1 MLVLPDT
8 EFSTP
13 VATLALR
20 KVVFEGA
27 GGTDAPLA
35 ATWMCR
41 EVGTGVPPFPW
52 VTPHPVGYGYP
63 VLGYPTPTCAQAIWW
78 GRGETVEIE
87 EIEKWVAAA
96 SQPQDEKL
104 CFLYDS
110 NRSALVLLHLYER
123 LEIVQSHCLY

>member
-41 EVGTGVPPFPW
+41 EVGTGVPPFR
-52 VTPHPVGYGYP
+52 GSR
-63 VLGYPTPTCAQAIWW
+63 PTPW
-78 GRGETVEIE
+78 GTGTRYSGTRHRLVPRQYGGGG
-87 EIEKWVAAA
+87 AR
-96 SQPQDEKL
+96 L
-104 CFLYDS
+104 L
-110 NRSALVLLHLYER
+110 RSR
-123 LEIVQSHCLY
+123 R